1 MSTGLELVP
10 IALAAGTV
18 LAARRA
24 RARQAPAGSPSP
36 VSMPTRLRDGDLLR
50 RALARAGEDCGEVDG
65 VRAGTV
71 GGLALA
77 LTHAPDGSFDAHFE
91 PGTDPERAERA
102 LRTLDTAYCRELQ
115 ADVYTRVLATA
126 PGLGLFVSEESQ
138 ESDGTLVVTLE
149 ASGAQG

>member
-1 MSTGLELVP
+1 VSTGLELVP

-24 RARQAPAGSPSP
+24 RIRPATAASARAL
-36 VSMPTRLRDGDLLR
+36 SMPTRLRDSDLLR

-77 LTHAPDGSFDAHFE
+77 LTRGHDGSFDAHFE
-91 PGTDPERAERA
+91 PGTDQERAERA

-126 PGLGLFVSEESQ
+126 PGFGLSVTEESQ